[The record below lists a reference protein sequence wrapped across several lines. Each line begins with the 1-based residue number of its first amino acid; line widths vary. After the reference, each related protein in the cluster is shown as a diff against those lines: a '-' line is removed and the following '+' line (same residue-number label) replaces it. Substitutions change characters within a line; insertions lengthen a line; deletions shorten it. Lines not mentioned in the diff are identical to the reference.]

1 MHMYNKD
8 IHCTLKNT
16 RFIFESIY
24 NLNDPLENESCICEG
39 NRA

>member
-1 MHMYNKD
+1 MYNKD
-8 IHCTLKNT
+8 IPSKIYT

-24 NLNDPLENESCICEG
+24 NLYDPLENESCICEG